1 MPSNA
6 GWSQVDSF
14 KQNPFKHDPNNKA
27 NENLYF
33 KTRKPFLFAEKL
45 GTKKLLSTNRKI

>member
-14 KQNPFKHDPNNKA
+14 KQNPLKHDPANKA

-33 KTRKPFLFAEKL
+33 LFFLIKI
-45 GTKKLLSTNRKI
+45 KIYLLLKI

>member
-14 KQNPFKHDPNNKA
+14 KQNPLKHDSKNKA

-33 KTRKPFLFAEKL
+33 KTRENILFAENL
-45 GTKKLLSTNRKI
+45 ETKKLLFTNRKI